1 VSGAHRLLAIGGSWG
16 GIAAMRTI
24 LRDLH
29 LPADTAAVT
38 VLHRQPVRSEL
49 ARVLARSSRLPVV
62 EAEDKTALVAGT
74 VHVAPPDYHLLVEE
88 AWLSLSTEEAVKYS
102 RPSIDVLFESAAG
115 SFGHRLIAVV
125 LTGASDDG
133 TEGAIAVRRH
143 GGKVIVQDPRTAEQ
157 PIMPQAVIDAGA
169 ADHVVPLDALVA
181 AVHRA
186 LPGRRE
192 CEGSA

>member
-1 VSGAHRLLAIGGSWG
+1 VTRVRRLLAIGGSWG

-29 LPADTAAVT
+29 LPSDTAAVT
-38 VLHRQPVRSEL
+38 VLHRRPVRSEL
-49 ARVLARSSRLPVV
+49 ATVLARSSRLPVV
-62 EAEDKTALVAGT
+62 EAEDKTPLAAGT
-74 VHVAPPDYHLLVEE
+74 VHVAPPDYHLLVEP

-102 RPSIDVLFESAAG
+102 RPSIDVLLESAAA
-115 SFGHRLIAVV
+115 SFGHRLVAVV

-133 TEGAIAVRRH
+133 AEGAIAVRRQ

-169 ADHVVPLDALVA
+169 ADLVVPLDALAA
-181 AVHRA
+181 AVHRTLA
-186 LPGRRE
+186 G
-192 CEGSA
+192 GSEEASA